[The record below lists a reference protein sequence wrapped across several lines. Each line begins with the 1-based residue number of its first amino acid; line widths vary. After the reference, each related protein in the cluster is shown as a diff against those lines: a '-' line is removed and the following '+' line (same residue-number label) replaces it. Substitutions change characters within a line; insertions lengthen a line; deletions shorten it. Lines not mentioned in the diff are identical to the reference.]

1 MTKRE
6 IALALIRR
14 EAQEHGELTLIA
26 LRAAQEH
33 RIGYAA
39 MMEAA
44 RDGLRR
50 RAKQL
55 PIVTIDGRRYY
66 RDERL
71 GEYRAVDNPHD
82 RRPL

>member
-6 IALALIRR
+6 TALAVIRR
-14 EAQEHGELTLIA
+14 EVQEAGELTLIA
-26 LRAAQEH
+26 LRAATEH

-39 MMEAA
+39 MMQAA
-44 RDGLRR
+44 REGFRR

-55 PIVTIDGRRYY
+55 PIVTINGRRYY

-71 GEYRAVDNPHD
+71 GEHRAVDNPHD
-82 RRPL
+82 RLPL